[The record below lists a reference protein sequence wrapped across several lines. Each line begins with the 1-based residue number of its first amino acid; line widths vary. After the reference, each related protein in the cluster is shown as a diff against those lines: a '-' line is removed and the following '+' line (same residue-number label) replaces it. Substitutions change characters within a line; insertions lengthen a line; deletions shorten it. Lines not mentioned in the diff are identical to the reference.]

1 MLFKKIRSVYMRK
14 SIIKVT
20 IAMSLLLGGISPIK
34 MLTDLTPEVCA
45 CGTSTSD
52 SSPDEPTNENGGQ
65 AS

>member
-1 MLFKKIRSVYMRK
+1 MRK

-20 IAMSLLLGGISPIK
+20 ISMSLLLGGISLIK
-34 MLTDLTPEVCA
+34 MLIDLTPEACA
-45 CGTSTSD
+45 CGTSTTD